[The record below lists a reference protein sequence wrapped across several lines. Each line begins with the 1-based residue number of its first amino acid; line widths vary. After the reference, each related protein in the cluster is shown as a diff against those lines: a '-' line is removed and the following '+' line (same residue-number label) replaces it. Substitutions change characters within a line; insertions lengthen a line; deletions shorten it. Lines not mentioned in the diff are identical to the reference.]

1 MFDLTD
7 TERKMKPDITSAPL
21 ILSRKIRGIF
31 WTVLGLVLL
40 GLSPNHYLKKE
51 VNTKLLI
58 TPKILK
64 NIPLKQRIIIDA
76 RSKFKFLMGHIP
88 GAINLNDWRAFT
100 SKKNEIKGLLI
111 EDKTFIANRLAK
123 VGIDS
128 QKSIVIYS
136 DSENPWRT
144 DGRFFWMFERY
155 GFANVAILD
164 GGFDIWKDS
173 GGAIETGFQK
183 SPKPS
188 IINPQDI
195 KLNSQVIADKQL
207 IYRILSDKNY
217 ILIDNRTQK
226 EYNGAIPY
234 GSPRGGHIPNA
245 MHIHWPDFFNK
256 DGTLKSKSD
265 LSSLIQ
271 KAGIQPHQEIIVY
284 CTGGVRSAMAYF
296 VFRYLG
302 FKVRNYD
309 GSWWDWSQ
317 DPSLPIEVS

>member
-21 ILSRKIRGIF
+21 ILSRKIRVIF
-31 WTVLGLVLL
+31 WTVLGLILL

-51 VNTKLLI
+51 VKTKLLI

-88 GAINLNDWRAFT
+88 GAINLNDWRDFT

-183 SPKPS
+183 GPKPS

>member
-1 MFDLTD
+1 
-7 TERKMKPDITSAPL
+7 MKPDITSAPL

-31 WTVLGLVLL
+31 WAVLGLVLM
-40 GLSPNHYLKKE
+40 GLSPNHYPKKE

-88 GAINLNDWRAFT
+88 GAINLNDWRDFT

-183 SPKPS
+183 GSKPS
-188 IINPQDI
+188 KINPQDI
-195 KLNSQVIADKQL
+195 KLNSKVIADKHL
-207 IYRILSDKNY
+207 IYSILSDKNY

-226 EYNGAIPY
+226 EYHGAIPY